1 MTILKKSE
9 KQLSN
14 IKYYKRVS
22 TDFTAEHTARINTYL
37 EGLTL
42 KGEINNKVKRK
53 LITTSSQTPHFYLL
67 PKIHKGV
74 TPPPGHPIVSANGC
88 ATEKISALTDMILR
102 PLVPK
107 IPSFIMDT
115 GHFLQILRKMGNN
128 LPPDTLLCTLDVSS
142 LYTNIPNEE
151 GGRAVAFWLSQYRP
165 PSKIPIGEPS
175 NSSIL
180 SLLKM
185 VLEFNNFQF
194 NNNHFL
200 QVGGTAM
207 GTRVAP
213 TLANMFMGDFE
224 RKHVYT
230 YRLQPL
236 IWVRFIDDIFLF
248 WTHGRMELDLFIQH
262 LIRAHQNITFT
273 SEISQSET

>member
-1 MTILKKSE
+1 MVVMDTCDYIKE
-9 KQLSN
+9 AEQLSDV
-14 IKYYKRVS
+14 KYYKGVS
-22 TDFTAEHTARINTYL
+22 TDLTAEHTARINTYL

-53 LITTSSQTPHFYLL
+53 LITTSSQTPHLYLL

-74 TPPPGHPIVSANGC
+74 TPPPGHPIDIVSANGC

-107 IPSFIMDT
+107 TPSYIKDT

-128 LPPDTLLCTLDVSS
+128 RPPDTLLCTLDVSS

-151 GGRAVAFWLSQYRP
+151 GRRAVAFWLSQYRP

-185 VLEFNNFQF
+185 VLDSRIFNLITITSSKSEEQPW
-194 NNNHFL
+194 
-200 QVGGTAM
+200 A
-207 GTRVAP
+207 
-213 TLANMFMGDFE
+213 
-224 RKHVYT
+224 HV
-230 YRLQPL
+230 
-236 IWVRFIDDIFLF
+236 
-248 WTHGRMELDLFIQH
+248 
-262 LIRAHQNITFT
+262 
-273 SEISQSET
+273 

>member
-1 MTILKKSE
+1 MTKKSE

-42 KGEINNKVKRK
+42 KGEINNKVKCK

-74 TPPPGHPIVSANGC
+74 TPPPGRPIVSANGC

-107 IPSFIMDT
+107 IPYYIRDT

-151 GGRAVAFWLSQYRP
+151 GRRAVAFWLSQYRP

-230 YRLQPL
+230 YRLL
-236 IWVRFIDDIFLF
+236 SGSDSLMIFF
-248 WTHGRMELDLFIQH
+248 FSGPMDEWNWIYSSNT
-262 LIRAHQNITFT
+262 
-273 SEISQSET
+273 

>member
-1 MTILKKSE
+1 MR
-9 KQLSN
+9 
-14 IKYYKRVS
+14 RV
-22 TDFTAEHTARINTYL
+22 F
-37 EGLTL
+37 
-42 KGEINNKVKRK
+42 
-53 LITTSSQTPHFYLL
+53 
-67 PKIHKGV
+67 
-74 TPPPGHPIVSANGC
+74 
-88 ATEKISALTDMILR
+88 
-102 PLVPK
+102 
-107 IPSFIMDT
+107 
-115 GHFLQILRKMGNN
+115 
-128 LPPDTLLCTLDVSS
+128 
-142 LYTNIPNEE
+142 
-151 GGRAVAFWLSQYRP
+151 SQYRP

-224 RKHVYT
+224 RKH
-230 YRLQPL
+230 LQTL
-236 IWVRFIDDIFLF
+236 IWVRFVDDIFLF

-262 LIRAHQNITFT
+262 LNRAHQNITFT
-273 SEISQSET
+273 SEISETQVPFLDTLVIKSGVSLRTDLYTKPTDANNFLHYDSAHPPHCKKSLSFGQFLRIRCMQLKARLRSTWASESRTFHRQGISP

>member
-1 MTILKKSE
+1 
-9 KQLSN
+9 
-14 IKYYKRVS
+14 
-22 TDFTAEHTARINTYL
+22 
-37 EGLTL
+37 
-42 KGEINNKVKRK
+42 
-53 LITTSSQTPHFYLL
+53 
-67 PKIHKGV
+67 
-74 TPPPGHPIVSANGC
+74 
-88 ATEKISALTDMILR
+88 MILR
-102 PLVPK
+102 PIVPK
-107 IPSFIMDT
+107 IPCYIRDT
-115 GHFLQILRKMGNN
+115 GYFLQILRKMGNN
-128 LPPDTLLCTLDVSS
+128 LPPGTLLCTLDVSS

-151 GGRAVAFWLSQYRP
+151 GRRAVAFWLSQYRP

-180 SLLKM
+180 SLIKI
-185 VLEFNNFQF
+185 VLEFNNFQL

-236 IWVRFIDDIFLF
+236 IWARFIDDIFLL
-248 WTHGRMELDLFIQH
+248 WTQGRMELDLFIQH
-262 LIRAHQNITFT
+262 LNRAHQNITFT
-273 SEISQSET
+273 SEISETQVPFLDTLVIKSGVSLRTDLYTKPTDANNFLHYHSAHPPIVKRAYLLDNFYAYVVYAVESKTSIDMG